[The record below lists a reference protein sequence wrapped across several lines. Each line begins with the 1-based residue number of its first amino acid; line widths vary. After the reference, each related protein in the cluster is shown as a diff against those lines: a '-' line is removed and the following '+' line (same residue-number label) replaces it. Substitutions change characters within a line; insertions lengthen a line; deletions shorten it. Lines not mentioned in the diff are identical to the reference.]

1 MPDESAKVSK
11 EVATLAGLHDW
22 LRLVLMYRAPHPDSE
37 RILELVEHLLDRP
50 HKAHVLLYGEPGT
63 GKEGLARALHQ
74 AMHPGGK
81 APFVKMPT
89 GGRDP
94 KVLALHLF
102 GTRERRGAVARA
114 EGGTLFLDEVGT
126 LPREIQARLA
136 PVLRGR
142 YRRNDD
148 EAPQPCQVTVIGAT
162 DHDLEAQVA
171 EGNFRHDLF
180 YRLSRAELNI
190 PPLRERDEDIP
201 RAALWSGN
209 RLLKEQGES
218 TRLVAEGEEHDEGD
232 IVLTHAA
239 GDVLRGHGWAGN
251 FRELDRLME
260 RLLFLSGREQ
270 TLTEGAVRAALEA

>member
-1 MPDESAKVSK
+1 MPNESPKIAD

-22 LRLVLMYRAPHPDSE
+22 LRLVLTYRAPHPDSQ
-37 RILELVEHLLDRP
+37 RILQLVEHLLDRP
-50 HKAHVLLYGEPGT
+50 HQAHVLLYGEPGT

-81 APFVKMPT
+81 APFIKMPT

-94 KVLALHLF
+94 DVLALHLF
-102 GTRERRGAVARA
+102 GTRERRGAVTRA

-171 EGNFRHDLF
+171 EGRFRHDLY
-180 YRLSRAELNI
+180 YRLSRVELTI
-190 PPLRERDEDIP
+190 PPLRERDEDVP

-209 RLLKEQGES
+209 RLLREKGES
-218 TRLVAEGEEHDEGD
+218 ARLIAEGEEVREGD
-232 IVLTHAA
+232 IVLTTAA
-239 GDVLRGHGWAGN
+239 SEVLRAHGWAGN

-260 RLLFLSGREQ
+260 RLLFLSERREALSD
-270 TLTEGAVRAALEA
+270 TAVRAALEA

>member
-1 MPDESAKVSK
+1 MPNDSAKVSD

-22 LRLVLMYRAPHPDSE
+22 LRLVLTYRAPHPDSQ
-37 RILELVEHLLDRP
+37 RILELIEHLLDRP

-81 APFVKMPT
+81 APFIKMPT

-94 KVLALHLF
+94 RVLALHLF
-102 GTRERRGAVARA
+102 GTQEKRGAVARA

-126 LPREIQARLA
+126 LPREIQARLT

-148 EAPQPCQVTVIGAT
+148 EAPQPCHVTVIGAT
-162 DHDLEAQVA
+162 DHDLESQVA
-171 EGNFRHDLF
+171 EGRFRHDLY
-180 YRLSRAELNI
+180 YRLSRAELTI

-201 RAALWSGN
+201 RAALWSAN
-209 RLLKEQGES
+209 RLLKERGES
-218 TRLVAEGEEHDEGD
+218 TRLVAEGEDAGEGD
-232 IVLTHAA
+232 IILTEGA

-260 RLLFLSGREQ
+260 RLLFLSERQ
-270 TLTEGAVRAALEA
+270 PTLTEDAVRSALEA